1 MIGAGSVVT
10 KDVQDFSLVYGNPA
24 RFISWINKKGDK
36 LKFEN
41 NISACGHFRIENNK
55 LIEL

>member
-10 KDVQDFSLVYGNPA
+10 KDVKDFSLVYGNPA
-24 RFISWINKKGDK
+24 QFVSWINKKGDK
-36 LKFEN
+36 LKFKN
-41 NISACGHFRIENNK
+41 NISTCGDFHIDGEN